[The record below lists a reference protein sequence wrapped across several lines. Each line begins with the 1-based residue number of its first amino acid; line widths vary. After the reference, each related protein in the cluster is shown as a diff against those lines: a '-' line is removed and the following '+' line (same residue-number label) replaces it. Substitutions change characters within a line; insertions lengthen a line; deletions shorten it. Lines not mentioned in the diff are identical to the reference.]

1 MSYLPHSRLAI
12 SGRRKLALLG
22 MALLLAG
29 FAAVQTISAGRADF
43 AALGQTTVS
52 DAGASVTIDAAALPG
67 IPAASVEAVELTATR
82 LDATESPR
90 QPAAEARYEV
100 LPEAVYRLDLSA
112 HLRDDLQPAALG
124 SLAHEASICLARPQT
139 AWNPVLVQ
147 HDGRRWQALTPTVS
161 TAERGADVEVCALSR
176 EIGVVAVA
184 NADRLRTHLEVG
196 ESGKF
201 GRWTAE
207 YTVRASELLAE
218 LPGVSALTLW
228 NGSRWLLY
236 SELAAEAAFVLDF
249 TIIPGDLIWMD
260 SELQDTTLPA
270 PANLRASN
278 VASGMLFLRWIAD
291 PHAGDYQL
299 SWTSEEGD
307 EGSLEIEAGSDAAV
321 IVSGLVNDREYT
333 FNMIAESATAGFATS
348 DTATIVATPLA
359 VLAAL
364 NASHIAGGDVGCSL
378 FYDDWEDRYFFEE
391 GDQCLLK
398 PEVVRARI
406 LQYCDADC
414 YNELAATVPRGG
426 QVGGGSASGGA
437 VGDSSAYGSGGQVST
452 DPIDPNTKA
461 AFQAAFRNASN
472 PQPHSSDGL
481 SKQDTPVTTP
491 NAGINADRWAI
502 GLRPCWWLDP
512 DADPSSYCG
521 PTPQD

>member
-1 MSYLPHSRLAI
+1 MSYLPHSRRLL
-12 SGRRKLALLG
+12 SGRRKLALRGSTRKTMLLG
-22 MALLLAG
+22 LALLLAG

-82 LDATESPR
+82 LDATESPKL
-90 QPAAEARYEV
+90 PAAEARYEV

-124 SLAHEASICLARPQT
+124 SLAHEAGICLARPQT

-161 TAERGADVEVCALSR
+161 AAERGADVEVCALSR

-270 PANLRASN
+270 PANLRAAN

-291 PHAGDYQL
+291 PHAGDYQF
-299 SWTSEEGD
+299 SWTSEQGD
-307 EGSLEIEAGSDAAV
+307 EGSIEIEAGSDPALL
-321 IVSGLVNDREYT
+321 ISGLVDNREYT
-333 FNMIAESATAGFATS
+333 FKLIAESATAGFGDS
-348 DTATIVATPLA
+348 ETATVVATPLA
-359 VLAAL
+359 VLSALTAAHLGTPGDCAAL
-364 NASHIAGGDVGCSL
+364 VT
-378 FYDDWEDRYFFEE
+378 YDDYEYNDRDQVIRTFQREGQIYERTHMDRYYDADA
-391 GDQCLLK
+391 DQCFLT
-398 PEVVRARI
+398 PQAIRDRQA
-406 LQYCDADC
+406 QYGTDYTGTVTPGGQAGTSNQGAVGTPAYGDGTKGSPDPIDPVT
-414 YNELAATVPRGG
+414 LAAFQTAFRRANLCATATDVNLCI
-426 QVGGGSASGGA
+426 ASGGA
-437 VGDSSAYGSGGQVST
+437 KG
-452 DPIDPNTKA
+452 K
-461 AFQAAFRNASN
+461 
-472 PQPHSSDGL
+472 
-481 SKQDTPVTTP
+481 
-491 NAGINADRWAI
+491 
-502 GLRPCWWLDP
+502 
-512 DADPSSYCG
+512 
-521 PTPQD
+521 